1 MTQTP
6 ANPHGAH
13 LTIDLDAIVH
23 NWQLLAAKGK
33 KQGQGQGKGQGAEC
47 GGVVKANAYG
57 TGIEQ
62 AGAALYRAGCRSF
75 FVAHVTEGERLRHV
89 APEAVIYVLN
99 GMPSGG
105 AAAYQAARLRPVLGS
120 VEEIGEWSEHVTQ
133 AGLSGEAAIHVDTG
147 LNRLGLDPEVWRA
160 LAGRIGNGDYGFMP
174 TLLIT
179 HLASSETLD
188 TPQNAEQ
195 ARLFAEM
202 AELAPEIPASFCNSS
217 AVFRADLPK
226 YDLMRPGY
234 ALYGGNPTPWTS
246 NPMREVV
253 RLQAPILQIR
263 TIEKGE
269 KVGYNARWQAKRPTV
284 LVTISLGYADGFP
297 RLPPQADQPVGEVL
311 IGQTLCPIVGRL
323 SMDLMIID
331 ATDALPE
338 HVQRGVMVTVIG
350 GELDIDRVGQM
361 AGTIGYLILTS
372 LSPRYTRTYLGG

>member
-1 MTQTP
+1 VTHGP

-23 NWQLLAAKGK
+23 NWRLLAA
-33 KQGQGQGKGQGAEC
+33 QGEAKGAEC

-62 AGAALYRAGCRSF
+62 TGAALYRAGCRTF
-75 FVAHVTEGERLRHV
+75 FVAHVTEGERLRRV

-99 GMPSGG
+99 GLPSGG
-105 AAAYQAARLRPVLGS
+105 ASAYEPSRLRPVLGS
-120 VEEIGEWSEHVTQ
+120 IEEIGEWGDHVTQ
-133 AGLSGEAAIHVDTG
+133 AGHPGEAAIHVDTG
-147 LNRLGLDPEVWRA
+147 LNRLGLDPEVWRE

-188 TPQNAEQ
+188 TQQNAEQ

-202 AELAPEIPASFCNSS
+202 AELAPDIAPSFCNSS
-217 AVFRADLPK
+217 AVFRDDLPK
-226 YDLMRPGY
+226 YSLTRPGY
-234 ALYGGNPTPWTS
+234 ALYGGKPTPWTR

-263 TIEKGE
+263 SIEAGE
-269 KVGYNARWQAKRPTV
+269 RVGYNARWQAKRPTV
-284 LVTISLGYADGFP
+284 LVTISIGYADGFP
-297 RLPPQADQPVGEVL
+297 RLPPNPDTPVGEVL
-311 IGQTLCPIVGRL
+311 IGETLCPIVGRL

-331 ATDALPE
+331 ATDAHPE
-338 HVQRGVMVTVIG
+338 HVQRGAMVTVIG
-350 GELDIDRVGQM
+350 GVLDIDRVGQM
-361 AGTIGYLILTS
+361 AGTIGYLMLTS

>member
-1 MTQTP
+1 VTHGP

-23 NWQLLAAKGK
+23 NWRLLAA
-33 KQGQGQGKGQGAEC
+33 QGEAKGAEC

-62 AGAALYRAGCRSF
+62 TGAALYRAGCRTF
-75 FVAHVTEGERLRHV
+75 FVAHVTEGERLRRV

-99 GMPSGG
+99 GLPSGG
-105 AAAYQAARLRPVLGS
+105 ASAYEPSRLRPVLGS
-120 VEEIGEWSEHVTQ
+120 IEEIGEWGDHVTQ
-133 AGLSGEAAIHVDTG
+133 AGHPGEAAIHVDTG
-147 LNRLGLDPEVWRA
+147 LNRLGLDPEVWRE
-160 LAGRIGNGDYGFMP
+160 LAGRIGNGDYGFIP

-202 AELAPEIPASFCNSS
+202 AELAPDIAPSFCNSS
-217 AVFRADLPK
+217 AVFRDDLPK
-226 YDLMRPGY
+226 YSLTRPGY
-234 ALYGGNPTPWTS
+234 ALYGGNPTPWTR

-263 TIEKGE
+263 SIEAGE
-269 KVGYNARWQAKRPTV
+269 RVGYNARWQAKRPTV
-284 LVTISLGYADGFP
+284 LVTISIGYADGFP
-297 RLPPQADQPVGEVL
+297 RLPPNPDTPVGEVL
-311 IGQTLCPIVGRL
+311 IGETLCPIVGRL

-331 ATDALPE
+331 ATDAHPE
-338 HVQRGVMVTVIG
+338 HVQRGAMVTVIG
-350 GELDIDRVGQM
+350 GVLDIDRVGQM
-361 AGTIGYLILTS
+361 AGTIGYLMLTS

>member
-1 MTQTP
+1 MTHGP

-23 NWQLLAAKGK
+23 NWRLLAAQSEAK
-33 KQGQGQGKGQGAEC
+33 GAEC

-62 AGAALYRAGCRSF
+62 TGAALYRAGCRTF
-75 FVAHVTEGERLRHV
+75 FVAHVTEGERLRRV

-99 GMPSGG
+99 GLPSGG
-105 AAAYQAARLRPVLGS
+105 ASAYEPSRLRPVLGS
-120 VEEIGEWSEHVTQ
+120 IEEIGEWGDHVTQ
-133 AGLSGEAAIHVDTG
+133 AGHPGEAAIHVDTG
-147 LNRLGLDPEVWRA
+147 LNRLGLDPEVWRE

-174 TLLIT
+174 TLLVT

-202 AELAPEIPASFCNSS
+202 AELAPDIAPSFCNSS
-217 AVFRADLPK
+217 AVFRDDLPK
-226 YDLMRPGY
+226 YSLTRPGY
-234 ALYGGNPTPWTS
+234 ALYGGNPTPWTR

-263 TIEKGE
+263 SIEAGE
-269 KVGYNARWQAKRPTV
+269 RVGYNARWQAKRPTV
-284 LVTISLGYADGFP
+284 LVTISIGYADGFP
-297 RLPPQADQPVGEVL
+297 RLPPNPDTPVGEVL
-311 IGQTLCPIVGRL
+311 IGETLCPIVGRL

-331 ATDALPE
+331 ATDAHPE
-338 HVQRGVMVTVIG
+338 HVQRGAMVTVIG
-350 GELDIDRVGQM
+350 GVLDIDRVGQM
-361 AGTIGYLILTS
+361 AGTIGYLMLTS

>member
-1 MTQTP
+1 MTHGP

-23 NWQLLAAKGK
+23 NWRLLAA
-33 KQGQGQGKGQGAEC
+33 QGEAKGAEC

-62 AGAALYRAGCRSF
+62 TGAALYRAGCRTF
-75 FVAHVTEGERLRHV
+75 FVAHVTEGERLRRV

-99 GMPSGG
+99 GLPSGG
-105 AAAYQAARLRPVLGS
+105 ASAYEPSRLRPVLGS
-120 VEEIGEWSEHVTQ
+120 IEEIGEWGDHVTQ
-133 AGLSGEAAIHVDTG
+133 AGHPGEAAIHVDTG
-147 LNRLGLDPEVWRA
+147 LNRLGLDPEVWRG

-188 TPQNAEQ
+188 TQQNAEQ

-202 AELAPEIPASFCNSS
+202 AELAPDIAPSFCNSS
-217 AVFRADLPK
+217 AVFRDDLPK
-226 YDLMRPGY
+226 YSLTRPGY
-234 ALYGGNPTPWTS
+234 ALYGGNPTPWTR

-263 TIEKGE
+263 SIEAGE
-269 KVGYNARWQAKRPTV
+269 RVGYNARWQAKRPTV
-284 LVTISLGYADGFP
+284 LVTISIGYADGFP
-297 RLPPQADQPVGEVL
+297 RLPPNPDTPVGEVL
-311 IGQTLCPIVGRL
+311 IGETLCPIVGRL

-331 ATDALPE
+331 ATDAHPE
-338 HVQRGVMVTVIG
+338 HVQRGAMVTVIG
-350 GELDIDRVGQM
+350 GVLDIDRVGQM
-361 AGTIGYLILTS
+361 AGTIGYLMLTS

>member
-1 MTQTP
+1 VTHGP

-23 NWQLLAAKGK
+23 NWRLLAA
-33 KQGQGQGKGQGAEC
+33 QGEAKGAEC

-62 AGAALYRAGCRSF
+62 TGAALYRAGCRTF
-75 FVAHVTEGERLRHV
+75 FVAHVTEGERLRRV

-99 GMPSGG
+99 GLPSGG
-105 AAAYQAARLRPVLGS
+105 ASAYEPSRLRPVLGS
-120 VEEIGEWSEHVTQ
+120 IEEIGEWGDHVTQ
-133 AGLSGEAAIHVDTG
+133 AGHPGEAAIHVDTG
-147 LNRLGLDPEVWRA
+147 LNRLGLDPEVWRG
-160 LAGRIGNGDYGFMP
+160 LAGRIGNGDYGIMP

-202 AELAPEIPASFCNSS
+202 AELAPDIAPSFCNSS
-217 AVFRADLPK
+217 AVFRDDLPK
-226 YDLMRPGY
+226 YSLTRPGY
-234 ALYGGNPTPWTS
+234 ALYGGNPTPWTR

-263 TIEKGE
+263 SIEAGE
-269 KVGYNARWQAKRPTV
+269 RVGYNARWQAKRPTV
-284 LVTISLGYADGFP
+284 LVTISIGYADGFP
-297 RLPPQADQPVGEVL
+297 RLPPNPDTPVGEVL
-311 IGQTLCPIVGRL
+311 IGETLCPIVGRL

-331 ATDALPE
+331 ATDAHPE
-338 HVQRGVMVTVIG
+338 HVQRGAMVTVIG
-350 GELDIDRVGQM
+350 GVLDIDRVGQM
-361 AGTIGYLILTS
+361 AGTIGYLMLTS

>member
-1 MTQTP
+1 MTHPP

-13 LTIDLDAIVH
+13 LTVDLDAIVH
-23 NWQLLAAKGK
+23 NWRLLASFCKD
-33 KQGQGQGKGQGAEC
+33 QGAEC

-62 AGAALYRAGCRSF
+62 TGAALAKAGCRTF
-75 FVAHVTEGERLRHV
+75 FVAHVTEGERLRRV

-99 GMPSGG
+99 GLPSGG
-105 AAAYQAARLRPVLGS
+105 AAAYRAANLRPVLGS
-120 VEEIGEWSEHVTQ
+120 IEEIGEWGSHVTQ

-147 LNRLGLDPEVWRA
+147 LNRLGLDPEDWRE
-160 LAGRIGNGDYGFMP
+160 LAAKVGNGDYGFMP
-174 TLLIT
+174 SLLMT

-188 TPQNAEQ
+188 TPQNAAQ
-195 ARLFAEM
+195 ASLFADM
-202 AELAPEIPASFCNSS
+202 TELAPDIPASFCNSS

-226 YDLMRPGY
+226 YRLMRPGY
-234 ALYGGNPTPWTS
+234 ALYGGNPTPWTG

-263 TIEKGE
+263 HIEAGE
-269 KVGYNARWQAKRPTV
+269 RVGYNARWQAKRDTV

-297 RLPPQADQPVGEVL
+297 RLPPDPDKPVGEVL
-311 IGQTLCPIVGRL
+311 IGDVLCPIVGRL

-331 ATDALPE
+331 ATDAHAE
-338 HVQRGVMVTVIG
+338 QVQRGAPVTVIG
-350 GELDIDRVGQM
+350 GVLDIDRVGRM
-361 AGTIGYLILTS
+361 AGTIGYLMLTS

>member
-1 MTQTP
+1 MTHGP

-23 NWQLLAAKGK
+23 NWRLLAA
-33 KQGQGQGKGQGAEC
+33 QGEAKGAEC

-62 AGAALYRAGCRSF
+62 TGAALYRAGCRTF
-75 FVAHVTEGERLRHV
+75 FVAHVTEGERLRRV

-99 GMPSGG
+99 GLPSGG
-105 AAAYQAARLRPVLGS
+105 ASAYEPSRLRPVLGS
-120 VEEIGEWSEHVTQ
+120 IEEIGEWGDHVTQ
-133 AGLSGEAAIHVDTG
+133 AGHPGEAAIHVDTG
-147 LNRLGLDPEVWRA
+147 LNRLGLDPEVWRE

-188 TPQNAEQ
+188 TQQNAEQ

-202 AELAPEIPASFCNSS
+202 AELAPDIAPSFCNSS
-217 AVFRADLPK
+217 AVFRDDLPK
-226 YDLMRPGY
+226 YSLTRPGY
-234 ALYGGNPTPWTS
+234 ALYGGNPTPWTR

-263 TIEKGE
+263 SIEAGE
-269 KVGYNARWQAKRPTV
+269 RVGYNARWQAKRPTV
-284 LVTISLGYADGFP
+284 LVTISIGYADGFP
-297 RLPPQADQPVGEVL
+297 RLPPNPDTPVGEVL
-311 IGQTLCPIVGRL
+311 IGETLCPIVGRL

-331 ATDALPE
+331 ATDAHPE
-338 HVQRGVMVTVIG
+338 HVQRGAMVTVIG
-350 GELDIDRVGQM
+350 GVLDIDRVGQM
-361 AGTIGYLILTS
+361 AGTIGYLMLTS

>member
-1 MTQTP
+1 VTHGP

-23 NWQLLAAKGK
+23 NWRLLAAEGEAK
-33 KQGQGQGKGQGAEC
+33 GAEC

-62 AGAALYRAGCRSF
+62 TGAALYRAGCRTF
-75 FVAHVTEGERLRHV
+75 FVAHVTEGERLRRV

-99 GMPSGG
+99 GLPSGG
-105 AAAYQAARLRPVLGS
+105 ASTYEPSRLRPVLGS
-120 VEEIGEWSEHVTQ
+120 IEEIGEWGDHVTQ
-133 AGLSGEAAIHVDTG
+133 AGHPGEAAIHVDTG
-147 LNRLGLDPEVWRA
+147 LNRLGLDPEVWRE

-202 AELAPEIPASFCNSS
+202 AELAPDIAPSFCNSS
-217 AVFRADLPK
+217 AVFRDDLPK
-226 YDLMRPGY
+226 YSLTRPGY
-234 ALYGGNPTPWTS
+234 ALYGGNPTPWTR

-263 TIEKGE
+263 SIEAGE
-269 KVGYNARWQAKRPTV
+269 RVGYNARWQAKRPTV
-284 LVTISLGYADGFP
+284 LVTISIGYADGFP
-297 RLPPQADQPVGEVL
+297 RLPPNPDTPVGEVL
-311 IGQTLCPIVGRL
+311 IGETLCPIVGRL

-331 ATDALPE
+331 ATDAHPE
-338 HVQRGVMVTVIG
+338 HVQRGAMVTVIG
-350 GELDIDRVGQM
+350 GVLDIDRVGQM
-361 AGTIGYLILTS
+361 AGTIGYLMLTS

>member
-1 MTQTP
+1 VTHGP

-23 NWQLLAAKGK
+23 NWRLLAAQSEAK
-33 KQGQGQGKGQGAEC
+33 GAEC

-62 AGAALYRAGCRSF
+62 TGAALYRAGCRTF
-75 FVAHVTEGERLRHV
+75 FVAHVTEGERLRRV

-99 GMPSGG
+99 GLPSGG
-105 AAAYQAARLRPVLGS
+105 ASAYEPSRLRPVLGS
-120 VEEIGEWSEHVTQ
+120 IEEIGEWGDHVTQ
-133 AGLSGEAAIHVDTG
+133 AGHPGEAAIHVDTG
-147 LNRLGLDPEVWRA
+147 LNRLGLDPEVWRE

-202 AELAPEIPASFCNSS
+202 AELAPDIAPSFCNSS
-217 AVFRADLPK
+217 AVFRDDLPK
-226 YDLMRPGY
+226 YSLTRPGY
-234 ALYGGNPTPWTS
+234 ALYGGNPTPWTR

-263 TIEKGE
+263 SIEAGE
-269 KVGYNARWQAKRPTV
+269 RVGYNARWQAKRPTV
-284 LVTISLGYADGFP
+284 LVTISIGYADGFP
-297 RLPPQADQPVGEVL
+297 RLPPNPDTPVGEVL
-311 IGQTLCPIVGRL
+311 IGETLCPIVGRL

-331 ATDALPE
+331 ATDAHPE
-338 HVQRGVMVTVIG
+338 HVQRGAMVTVIG
-350 GELDIDRVGQM
+350 GVLDIDRVGQM
-361 AGTIGYLILTS
+361 AGTIGYLMLTS

>member
-1 MTQTP
+1 MTHHP

-23 NWQLLAAKGK
+23 NWRLLAARGEAKG
-33 KQGQGQGKGQGAEC
+33 AAC

-62 AGAALYRAGCRSF
+62 TGAALYRAGCRTF
-75 FVAHVTEGERLRHV
+75 FVAHVSEGERLRRV

-99 GMPSGG
+99 GLPSGG
-105 AAAYQAARLRPVLGS
+105 AGAYQASSLRPVLGS
-120 VEEIGEWSEHVTQ
+120 IEEIGEWGDHVTQ

-147 LNRLGLDPEVWRA
+147 LNRLGLDPEAWSE
-160 LAGRIGNGDYGFMP
+160 LAERIGQGDYGFMP
-174 TLLIT
+174 TLLLT

-202 AELAPEIPASFCNSS
+202 AELAPDIPASFCNSS
-217 AVFRADLPK
+217 AVFRDDLPK
-226 YDLMRPGY
+226 YSLLRPGY

-263 TIEKGE
+263 SIEAGE
-269 KVGYNARWQAKRPTV
+269 RVGYNARWQAKRPTV

-297 RLPPQADQPVGEVL
+297 RLPPNPDTPVGEVL
-311 IGQTLCPIVGRL
+311 IGETLCPIVGRL

-331 ATDALPE
+331 ATDAHPE
-338 HVQRGVMVTVIG
+338 HVQRGAMVTVIG
-350 GELDIDRVGQM
+350 GVLDIDRVGQM
-361 AGTIGYLILTS
+361 AGTIGYLMLTS

>member
-1 MTQTP
+1 VTHGP

-23 NWQLLAAKGK
+23 NWRLLAA
-33 KQGQGQGKGQGAEC
+33 QGEAKGAEC

-62 AGAALYRAGCRSF
+62 TGAALYRAGCRTF
-75 FVAHVTEGERLRHV
+75 FVAHVTEGERLRRV

-99 GMPSGG
+99 GLPSGG
-105 AAAYQAARLRPVLGS
+105 ASAYEPSRLRPVLGS
-120 VEEIGEWSEHVTQ
+120 IEEIGEWGDHVTQ
-133 AGLSGEAAIHVDTG
+133 AGHPGEAAIHVDTG
-147 LNRLGLDPEVWRA
+147 LNRLGLDPEVWRE

-188 TPQNAEQ
+188 TQQNAEQ

-202 AELAPEIPASFCNSS
+202 AELAPDIAPSFCNSS
-217 AVFRADLPK
+217 AVFRDDLPK
-226 YDLMRPGY
+226 YSLTRPGY
-234 ALYGGNPTPWTS
+234 ALYGGNPTPWTR

-263 TIEKGE
+263 SIEAGE
-269 KVGYNARWQAKRPTV
+269 RVGYNARWQAKRPTV
-284 LVTISLGYADGFP
+284 LVTISIGYADGFP
-297 RLPPQADQPVGEVL
+297 RLPPNPDTPVGEVL
-311 IGQTLCPIVGRL
+311 IGETLCPIVGRL

-331 ATDALPE
+331 ATDAHPE
-338 HVQRGVMVTVIG
+338 HVQRGAMVTVIG
-350 GELDIDRVGQM
+350 GVLDIDRVGQM
-361 AGTIGYLILTS
+361 AGTIGYLMLTS

>member
-1 MTQTP
+1 MTHGP

-23 NWQLLAAKGK
+23 NWRLLAA
-33 KQGQGQGKGQGAEC
+33 QGEAKGAEC

-62 AGAALYRAGCRSF
+62 TGAALYRAGCRTF
-75 FVAHVTEGERLRHV
+75 FVAHVTEGERLRRV

-99 GMPSGG
+99 GLPSGG
-105 AAAYQAARLRPVLGS
+105 ASAYEPARLRPVLGS
-120 VEEIGEWSEHVTQ
+120 IEEIGEWGDHVTQ
-133 AGLSGEAAIHVDTG
+133 AGHPGEAAIHVDTG
-147 LNRLGLDPEVWRA
+147 LNRLGLDPEVWRG

-202 AELAPEIPASFCNSS
+202 AELAPDIAPSFCNSS
-217 AVFRADLPK
+217 AVFRDDLPK
-226 YDLMRPGY
+226 YSLTRPGY
-234 ALYGGNPTPWTS
+234 ALYGGNPTPWTR

-263 TIEKGE
+263 SIEAGE
-269 KVGYNARWQAKRPTV
+269 RVGYNARWQAKRPTV
-284 LVTISLGYADGFP
+284 LVTISIGYADGFP
-297 RLPPQADQPVGEVL
+297 RLPPNPDTPVGEVL
-311 IGQTLCPIVGRL
+311 IGETLCPIVGRL

-331 ATDALPE
+331 ATDAHPE
-338 HVQRGVMVTVIG
+338 HVQRGAMVTVIG
-350 GELDIDRVGQM
+350 GVLDIDRVGQM
-361 AGTIGYLILTS
+361 AGTIGYLMLTS

>member
-1 MTQTP
+1 MTHHP

-13 LTIDLDAIVH
+13 LTIDLDAIIH
-23 NWQLLAAKGK
+23 NWRLLAARGEAN
-33 KQGQGQGKGQGAEC
+33 GAAC

-57 TGIEQ
+57 TGIEKT
-62 AGAALYRAGCRSF
+62 GAALYQAGCRTF
-75 FVAHVTEGERLRHV
+75 FVAHVSEGERLRRV

-99 GMPSGG
+99 GLPSGG
-105 AAAYQAARLRPVLGS
+105 AGAYQAASLRPVLGS
-120 VEEIGEWSEHVTQ
+120 IEEIGEWGDHVTQ

-147 LNRLGLDPEVWRA
+147 LNRLGLDPEAWSE
-160 LAGRIGNGDYGFMP
+160 LAERIGQGDYGFMP
-174 TLLIT
+174 TLLLT

-202 AELAPEIPASFCNSS
+202 AELAPDIPASFCNSS
-217 AVFRADLPK
+217 AVFRDDLPK
-226 YDLMRPGY
+226 YSLMRPGY

-263 TIEKGE
+263 SIEAGE
-269 KVGYNARWQAKRPTV
+269 RVGYNARWQAKRPTV

-297 RLPPQADQPVGEVL
+297 RLPPNPDTPVGEVL
-311 IGQTLCPIVGRL
+311 IGETLCPIVGRL

-331 ATDALPE
+331 ATDAHPE
-338 HVQRGVMVTVIG
+338 HVQRGAIVTVIG
-350 GELDIDRVGQM
+350 GVLDIDHVGQM
-361 AGTIGYLILTS
+361 AGTIGYLMLTS